1 MGVSVGTASAS
12 GICIARGAAT
22 VRRGVCGSGPACLI
36 GCDARSMHR
45 RPERDRPAW
54 AMGGGTR
61 QRHRRCLARVAL
73 GRRGCAAQAPQARL
87 TAYGFTRTQPYLAV
101 RRTHGHGSRYRAAL
115 QSSLQSIEVTERTRH
130 RAPERRPRPR
140 RGPVGLAMPARHAEC
155 ALSRLGPWM
164 RDKG

>member
-1 MGVSVGTASAS
+1 MEPPLLLGFASLEELQRS
-12 GICIARGAAT
+12 E
-22 VRRGVCGSGPACLI
+22 GVCGSGPACLI

-101 RRTHGHGSRYRAAL
+101 RRTHGHDTVVGTARLFSLHYSR
-115 QSSLQSIEVTERTRH
+115 
-130 RAPERRPRPR
+130 
-140 RGPVGLAMPARHAEC
+140 
-155 ALSRLGPWM
+155 
-164 RDKG
+164 

>member
-1 MGVSVGTASAS
+1 MEPPLLLGFASLEELQRS
-12 GICIARGAAT
+12 E
-22 VRRGVCGSGPACLI
+22 GVCGSGPACLI

-87 TAYGFTRTQPYLAV
+87 QRTALRGDSTVVHTDTVVGTARLFSLHY
-101 RRTHGHGSRYRAAL
+101 SR
-115 QSSLQSIEVTERTRH
+115 
-130 RAPERRPRPR
+130 
-140 RGPVGLAMPARHAEC
+140 
-155 ALSRLGPWM
+155 
-164 RDKG
+164 